1 MNEKAVHDLRDTL
14 LEKGIHNDLMNIIFY
29 PATGEYKLVIKEDFF
44 SLCFNL
50 GNIFKKGDDGEYDSR
65 LFSVKTSLIQIE

>member
-1 MNEKAVHDLRDTL
+1 
-14 LEKGIHNDLMNIIFY
+14 MNIIFY

-44 SLCFNL
+44 SLCFKL